1 MWCSTCQQDVPAQR
15 SPTTGELSCPR
26 CAAAL
31 LRAGKADPTTAEASP
46 GEGEAPEAAPPR
58 FDPWEFDEQLRHVG
72 RRLRLDGEGSGPV
85 NDAVQREIVRLD
97 PPHLAAP
104 QWHVP
109 EAQTKARRRRKRQR
123 PAGRRSSGA
132 LAWTALAMGTMVLVC
147 GAMLLVWAV
156 VADRGELWAIGLPAA
171 FVGQVVLLVGLVLQL
186 DRLWRDNRSAAARL
200 KHVDVQLHELR
211 TTTTLMGT
219 SGASPGG
226 AFYSHLAGGAGP
238 HLLLNDLKG
247 QLDLLAVKL
256 SRES

>member
-1 MWCSTCQQDVPAQR
+1 M
-15 SPTTGELSCPR
+15 
-26 CAAAL
+26 AAAEGDRPAKEDTRE
-31 LRAGKADPTTAEASP
+31 RAGT
-46 GEGEAPEAAPPR
+46 R
-58 FDPWEFDEQLRHVG
+58 FDPWEFDEQLRHLG
-72 RRLRLDGEGSGPV
+72 RRLRLDGTGSGPV
-85 NDAVQREIVRLD
+85 KDEMRHQIARLD

-104 QWHVP
+104 QWHAP
-109 EAQTKARRRRKRQR
+109 ETQTKARRRRKRQR
-123 PAGRRSSGA
+123 PAGRRSGGS
-132 LAWTALAMGTMVLVC
+132 LAWTALALGTMVLVC

-171 FVGQVVLLVGLVLQL
+171 FIGQVVLLVGLVLQF

-219 SGASPGG
+219 SGASPGS
-226 AFYSHLAGGAGP
+226 AFYSHLAGGANP

-247 QLDLLAVKL
+247 QLDLLAMKL